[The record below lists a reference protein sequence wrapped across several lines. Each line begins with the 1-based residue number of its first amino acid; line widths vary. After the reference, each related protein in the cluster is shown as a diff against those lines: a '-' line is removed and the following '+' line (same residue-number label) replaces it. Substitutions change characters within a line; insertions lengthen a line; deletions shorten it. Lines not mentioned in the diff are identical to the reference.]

1 MAITYTWSLT
11 SLKKKTAGDLSD
23 IVVQTYWQK
32 KGVDGDGDEGTFSG
46 ATPFDPDQVDPENFT
61 TFEELTEAQVLNW
74 IKAVVTGTYE
84 EHVNGKI
91 ADQIEAKKNPVSE
104 VSSGAFPWSPPS
116 SNNAANTPGP
126 V

>member
-11 SLKKKTAGDLSD
+11 SLKKKTTGGLDD

-32 KGVDGDGDEGTFSG
+32 KGTDADGNEGTFSG

-61 TFEELTEAQVLNW
+61 TFEELTETQVLNW
-74 IKAVVTGTYE
+74 IKAVVIGTYE

-91 ADQIEAKKNPVSE
+91 AEQIEAKKNPVVE
-104 VSSGAFPWSPPS
+104 VNSGAFPWSPPS

>member
-11 SLKKKTAGDLSD
+11 SLKKKTSGDLND
-23 IVVQTYWQK
+23 IIVQTYWQK
-32 KGVDGDGDEGTFSG
+32 KGTDGDGNEGTFSG

-61 TFEELTEAQVLNW
+61 TFEDLTEEQVLDW
-74 IKAVVTGTYE
+74 IKAVVVGNYE
-84 EHVNGKI
+84 QHVNEKI
-91 ADQIEAKKNPVSE
+91 AEQIEAKKNPVIE

-116 SNNAANTPGP
+116 SDTPANTPGP

>member
-32 KGVDGDGDEGTFSG
+32 KGTDADGNEGTFSG

-61 TFEELTEAQVLNW
+61 TFEELTEEQVLNW
-74 IKAVVTGTYE
+74 IKAVVIGTYE

-91 ADQIEAKKNPVSE
+91 AEQIEAKKNPVSE
-104 VSSGAFPWSPPS
+104 VNSGAFPWSPPS